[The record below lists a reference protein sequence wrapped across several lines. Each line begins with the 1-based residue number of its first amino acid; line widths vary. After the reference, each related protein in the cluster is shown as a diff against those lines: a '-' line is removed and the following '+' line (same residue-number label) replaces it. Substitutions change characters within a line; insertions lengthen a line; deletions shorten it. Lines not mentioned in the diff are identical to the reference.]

1 MQQIIFSFVPT
12 SFFESPSK
20 YGLNEEDSRVERT
33 MEKKKEEKTFG
44 SIFILTYSI
53 FLPGSTFNVKEERR
67 KLLNGI
73 FATCAGVRQLF
84 TIVG

>member
-1 MQQIIFSFVPT
+1 MSPVNFCSKLFFSFVPT

-20 YGLNEEDSRVERT
+20 YDLNEEDSRVEQA
-33 MEKKKEEKTFG
+33 MEEKKEEKTFG

-67 KLLNGI
+67 KLLN
-73 FATCAGVRQLF
+73 
-84 TIVG
+84 